1 MNKLIAVG
9 ALALAGL
16 SGIGSTASAKGN
28 EMTLG
33 LAGGV
38 ATHNSGGY
46 ADIYFQY
53 TIAPHV
59 RIAPEVGYIF
69 RNGHHDC
76 RHHDCNSGF
85 EFSVDMHFPFR
96 LAKGFNIYP
105 LTGVTLNSWDREHTD
120 NLTRVG
126 ADFGAGFDIYLTSTF
141 KLSLQGK
148 YSLMDDCS
156 GGFFNVGFGYVF

>member
-1 MNKLIAVG
+1 MKCSMNKLIAVG
-9 ALALAGL
+9 VLALAGL

-69 RNGHHDC
+69 RNDC
-76 RHHDCNSGF
+76 LSGF

-105 LTGVTLNSWDREHTD
+105 LTGLTLNNWNVDHGGD
-120 NLTRVG
+120 YTRVG

-156 GGFFNVGFGYVF
+156 GGFFNIGFGYVF